1 MNWLLTSDNDSWNG
15 FSVNMVYIKKTE
27 QGVIFHIH
35 VVPRSSKSEISG
47 IQDDALKI
55 KIKALPAEGQA
66 NEACIKFLSDIL
78 GVRKNQVKIV
88 SGHKS
93 RKKTIAIEGIGKKD
107 IEDIIA

>member
-1 MNWLLTSDNDSWNG
+1 M
-15 FSVNMVYIKKTE
+15 FIIKETKN
-27 QGVIFHIH
+27 GVILRIH
-35 VVPRSSKSEISG
+35 VVPKSAKSEISG
-47 IQDDALKI
+47 VQDDALKL
-55 KIKALPAEGQA
+55 KITSPPVEGKA

-78 GVRKNQVKIV
+78 GVRKAQVKIV

>member
-1 MNWLLTSDNDSWNG
+1 V
-15 FSVNMVYIKKTE
+15 FIIKETKN
-27 QGVIFHIH
+27 GVILRIH
-35 VVPRSSKSEISG
+35 VVPKSAKSEISG
-47 IQDDALKI
+47 VQDDALKL
-55 KIKALPAEGQA
+55 KITSPPVEGKA

-78 GVRKNQVKIV
+78 GVRKAQVKIV

>member
-1 MNWLLTSDNDSWNG
+1 V
-15 FSVNMVYIKKTE
+15 FIIKETE
-27 QGVIFHIH
+27 NGVILRIH
-35 VVPRSSKSEISG
+35 VVPKSAKSEISG
-47 IQDDALKI
+47 VQDDALKL
-55 KIKALPAEGQA
+55 KITSPPVEGKA

-78 GVRKNQVKIV
+78 GVRKAQVKIV